1 MLPHSGY
8 HWRGGSDRFFEGWYY
23 RLTLPRIGQS
33 FAFMYA
39 IDDPQGGT
47 ACSGGSLQVLGIDD
61 LHLWRTIPNPRTFHA
76 SRDRLMLEHWGAAGQ
91 GYSASDRH
99 NKGAISDPVTSMS
112 CRWDYHIEP
121 IYTWGNVRDNAG
133 QAIPTMG
140 YLSYLPVFEPG
151 WQILMAHGLAT
162 GAIAWN
168 DRVYEFDRAPAYC
181 EKNWGRSFPQQW
193 FWLQC
198 NAFSEYPD
206 LTITVAGGIREFL
219 GAARS
224 VAMVGIHYNGKLYSF
239 MPENSDIYC
248 RIAPWGDWQIEA
260 HKQEYGSP
268 QDVCI
273 HGTTLHRG
281 TLIMVPRATGLEYCC
296 RDTTRGDLKLK
307 LNADLQINTSSNL
320 AALEV
325 GGKLW
330 DRVWQFRSD
339 RI

>member
-8 HWRGGSDRFFEGWYY
+8 HWRVGSGRFFEGWYY
-23 RLTLPRIGQS
+23 RLTLPHIKQS

-47 ACSGGSLQVLGIDD
+47 PYSGGSLQVLGIDD
-61 LHLWRTIPNPRTFHA
+61 RHLWRTIPNPQTFPA
-76 SRDRLMLEHWGAAGQ
+76 SRDRLMLEHWGRAGQ

-99 NKGAISDPVTSMS
+99 NQGTICDPVTSMS
-112 CRWDYHIEP
+112 CCWDYQIEP
-121 IYTWGNVRDNAG
+121 IYTWGNVRSNARR
-133 QAIPTMG
+133 AIPTMG

-162 GAIAWN
+162 GAVSWG
-168 DRVYEFDRAPAYC
+168 DRVYEFERAPAYC

-219 GAARS
+219 GAAKS
-224 VAMVGIHYNGKLYSF
+224 VAMVGIHYKGKLYSF

-248 RIAPWGDWQIEA
+248 QIAPWGEWQIEA
-260 HKQEYGSP
+260 QKRENRQERVY
-268 QDVCI
+268 I
-273 HGTTLHRG
+273 HAKTWHPG

-296 RDTTRGDLKLK
+296 RDTTRGNLQLE
-307 LNADLQINTSSNL
+307 LNADIQVSTSSDL

-325 GGKLW
+325 GGKFW
-330 DRVWQFRSD
+330 DCTWQFQSD

>member
-8 HWRGGSDRFFEGWYY
+8 HWHGGSGRFFEGWYF
-23 RLTLPRIGQS
+23 RLTLPQIEQS

-61 LHLWRTIPNPRTFHA
+61 RSIWRTIPNPHTFRA
-76 SRDRLMLEHWGAAGQ
+76 SRDRLMLEHWGLAGQ

-99 NKGAISDPVTSMS
+99 NKGKIFDRATSMS
-112 CRWDYHIEP
+112 CQWDYRIET
-121 IYTWGNVRDNAG
+121 IYNWGNTG
-133 QAIPTMG
+133 WTIPTMG

-181 EKNWGRSFPQQW
+181 EKNWGRSFPKQW
-193 FWLQC
+193 FWIQC

-206 LTITVAGGIREFL
+206 LSITVAGGIREFL
-219 GAARS
+219 GVDTC
-224 VAMVGIHYNGKLYSF
+224 VAMIGIHYKGKLYSF

-248 RIAPWGDWQIEA
+248 EIAPWGEWQIEA
-260 HKQEYGSP
+260 YSSNQHVLIKGKTCHE
-268 QDVCI
+268 
-273 HGTTLHRG
+273 G
-281 TLIMVPRATGLEYCC
+281 TLIMVPRAEGLAYCC
-296 RDTTRGDLKLK
+296 RDTTKGSLEIN
-307 LNADLQINTSSNL
+307 LNANIQIHATSNL
-320 AALEV
+320 AGLEV
-325 GGKLW
+325 GGKFW
-330 DRVWQFRSD
+330 DRPWQFKSARL
-339 RI
+339 